1 MKKLILNI
9 VVALSLCAILGVPS
23 LSAQVNHT
31 IVANVPFDFTVLDL
45 HFSAGTYSLISESP
59 QSAICIRGQNGS
71 AMFVL
76 GLPAQASQVQQEGKL
91 VFHQYGNQYFL
102 SKIWYG
108 GSDEGRELKVSKVE
122 QEVAQ
127 IMPKAV
133 ETTLLVARSKP
144 RKPAR

>member
-1 MKKLILNI
+1 MKTLLSHI
-9 VVALSLCAILGVPS
+9 VAVLSLCAMLGMPS

-45 HFSAGTYSLISESP
+45 HFSAGTYSLTSESP
-59 QSAICIRGQNGS
+59 QSAICIRGRSGS

-76 GLPAQASQVQQEGKL
+76 GNAAQANQVQRDGKL

-108 GSDEGRELKVSKVE
+108 GTDEGRELRVSKVE

-127 IMPKAV
+127 TMTKPV
-133 ETTLLVARSKP
+133 ERTLLVARSKP
-144 RKPAR
+144 HKPVR